1 MHSLQTVA
9 RRCTGGGGEGGRCAS
24 GADPSHG
31 RPRVTIGTRTT
42 AGVPGPAM
50 CDACPRA
57 GREGARLSATLGVC
71 IRCAVRCATLSAP
84 PATTPNNPTHTRQ
97 RHPSD
102 THTVIVKYLI
112 SKRPR
117 GAVRPTHRPGAHVT
131 GTAHGH
137 AIRCIPWSAPSVT
150 RPRGAAPPWIRGGY
164 DRTPKRASRPPRELS
179 FGFTLGSF
187 SRHLWVIVGSLDTLA
202 ARGRHG

>member
-102 THTVIVKYLI
+102 THTVFVKYL
-112 SKRPR
+112 
-117 GAVRPTHRPGAHVT
+117 
-131 GTAHGH
+131 
-137 AIRCIPWSAPSVT
+137 
-150 RPRGAAPPWIRGGY
+150 
-164 DRTPKRASRPPRELS
+164 
-179 FGFTLGSF
+179 
-187 SRHLWVIVGSLDTLA
+187 
-202 ARGRHG
+202 